1 LYLFSSKKQNEK
13 MFRIIIVSLL
23 ISSVDI
29 AAQLDSLVSYYNNG
43 KIESIVRLRDNVR
56 DGDAS
61 FYWENGHPKEE
72 ITYVNGRVEGLVRRY
87 NENGVLREMFSIENG
102 KREGPTSLFDSTGK
116 YVDDIYYEEGIL
128 VVDKIVLDSG
138 PKKEEKK
145 EDVIDVIKPPT
156 TQKKKK
162 QSNDDSLPP
171 TIEEEKNYEDDPAFY
186 KTVEV
191 LPEPYG
197 GMDAILKKIGYPEEA
212 RKEKVEGVVK
222 VLTFVD
228 RDGEVIDAQV
238 ADGIGYGCDEA
249 ARLAILYHRFKPG
262 LIKGQKVKVQMEIPI
277 EFKLDR
283 KD

>member
-1 LYLFSSKKQNEK
+1 ME
-13 MFRIIIVSLL
+13 VT
-23 ISSVDI
+23 
-29 AAQLDSLVSYYNNG
+29 AQLDSLISYHNNG
-43 KIESIVRLRDNVR
+43 KIESIVHLRDQVR
-56 DGDAS
+56 DGDAR
-61 FYWENGHPKEE
+61 FFWENGNIKEE

-87 NENGVLREMFSIENG
+87 NQDGILREMFSIENG

-116 YVDDIYYEEGIL
+116 YVNDIYYEEGIL

-145 EDVIDVIKPPT
+145 EDVIAVIKPPT

-162 QSNDDSLPP
+162 QNNDDFVPP

-197 GMDAILKKIGYPEEA
+197 GMEAIYKKIGYPKEAKEE
-212 RKEKVEGVVK
+212 KIEGVVK

-228 RDGEVIDAQV
+228 RDGEVLDAQV
-238 ADGIGYGCDEA
+238 VEGIGFGCDEA

-277 EFKLDR
+277 EFKLEE
-283 KD
+283 KN

>member
-1 LYLFSSKKQNEK
+1 
-13 MFRIIIVSLL
+13 MFRIITISILL
-23 ISSVDI
+23 LTVEV
-29 AAQLDSLVSYYNNG
+29 AAQIDSLVSYYNNG
-43 KIESIVRLRDNVR
+43 KIESIVHLRDNVR

-61 FYWENGHPKEE
+61 FYWDNGNPKEE
-72 ITYVNGRVEGLVRRY
+72 LTYVNGRVEGLVRRY
-87 NENGVLREMFSIENG
+87 NQEGVLQEMFTIENG

-116 YVDDIYYEEGIL
+116 YIDDIYYEEGIL

-138 PKKEEKK
+138 PKQEEKK
-145 EDVIDVIKPPT
+145 EDVIAVIKPQN

-162 QSNDDSLPP
+162 QNNDDFVPP

-197 GMDAILKKIGYPEEA
+197 GMEAIYKKIGYPKEAKEE
-212 RKEKVEGVVK
+212 KIEGVVK
-222 VLTFVD
+222 ILTFVD
-228 RDGEVIDAQV
+228 RDGEVLDAQV
-238 ADGIGYGCDEA
+238 LEGIGFGCDEA

-277 EFKLDR
+277 EFKLEE
-283 KD
+283 KN